1 MQTGKAKPVR
11 NCGTNKVPRK
21 WGISNGAKTTVA
33 VTLVVLAGLLAFS
46 LLVIGA
52 YSAPED
58 GSYTKNLDCHLTIQL
73 NDSKQCLH
81 PGQNFLLSK
90 FFQLFG
96 IV

>member
-1 MQTGKAKPVR
+1 MQTGKANPVR

-33 VTLVVLAGLLAFS
+33 ITLVVLGGLLAF
-46 LLVIGA
+46 L
-52 YSAPED
+52 P
-58 GSYTKNLDCHLTIQL
+58 
-73 NDSKQCLH
+73 
-81 PGQNFLLSK
+81 SK